1 MAGAA
6 AAGRRCL
13 MALVFVDVDGTLVPG
28 AAADGRFLVHL
39 LAAGHLGPRQVLR
52 ALVPPPRREA
62 GGRVPH
68 LLHRRGYF
76 AGLPT
81 ESVKGLARRFV
92 GERLAPLLRSDLLHR
107 LQRHR
112 RGGDRVVLLTAMS
125 DLIAEPLRQM
135 IGADDAV
142 ATCVPSRQG
151 RLQPGGSGPFPFPF
165 AAGKLDAAEA
175 MCAAAGARL
184 AAATAYADSMTDLPL
199 LRQVGTPVVVAP
211 HRELRRLAERYGWEI
226 VAAVPISP
234 QPRVSQASWRTT
246 GTS

>member
-1 MAGAA
+1 
-6 AAGRRCL
+6 
-13 MALVFVDVDGTLVPG
+13 MALVFVDVDGTLLPG

-39 LAAGHLGPRQVLR
+39 LASGHLGPRQVLR
-52 ALVPPPRREA
+52 AVVPPPRRA
-62 GGRVPH
+62 DGGRLQH

-76 AGLPT
+76 AGLPA
-81 ESVKGLARRFV
+81 EAVKGLARRFV
-92 GERLAPLLRSDLLHR
+92 RERLALLLRSDLLQR

-142 ATCVPSRQG
+142 ATCVPAQQG
-151 RLQPGGSGPFPFPF
+151 RLQAGGSGLFPF
-165 AAGKLDAAEA
+165 AAGKLMAAEA
-175 MCAAAGARL
+175 LCAAAGARL
-184 AAATAYADSMTDLPL
+184 AESTAYADSMTDLPL

-211 HRELRRLAERYGWEI
+211 HRDLRRLAEHYGWEI
-226 VAAVPISP
+226 IAAVPMSA